1 MVGSAERRTA
11 LAVESLLGVQEVV
24 IKPLPWPFARV
35 GGTAGAATLAS
46 GDVVMILN
54 AADLTRPGYAGEPGR
69 AAGPAPAPMKAA
81 PADQATILVVDDSAV
96 TRTLE
101 KSILEAAGY
110 QVRVAADGAAAL
122 DLLGRE
128 PCDLVVTDIE
138 MPRLDGFSLTERVR
152 ADERLRDLPVV
163 LVTSLDSEDDRR
175 RGVEVGADAYIVKGA
190 FDQDRLLETIRRLI

>member
-1 MVGSAERRTA
+1 M
-11 LAVESLLGVQEVV
+11 
-24 IKPLPWPFARV
+24 
-35 GGTAGAATLAS
+35 
-46 GDVVMILN
+46 
-54 AADLTRPGYAGEPGR
+54 
-69 AAGPAPAPMKAA
+69 
-81 PADQATILVVDDSAV
+81 VDDSAV

-138 MPRLDGFSLTERVR
+138 MPRLDGFSLTEQVR